1 MMDWF
6 DEIEARARDAVTNIG
21 ETFTPAVSALRDIA
35 RSDVQNLIAEVRR
48 LREELEA
55 AKRDLQMAGW
65 GNVCEVCIHDKEGLS
80 NPACDVCDDEPGT
93 SQFVWRGVTENGGA
107 NEAD

>member
-1 MMDWF
+1 MDWL
-6 DEIEARARDAVTNIG
+6 DEIEARGYTNDL
-21 ETFTPAVSALRDIA
+21 TPN
-35 RSDVQNLIAEVRR
+35 DVYLLLAEVRR

-93 SQFVWRGVTENGGA
+93 SQFVWRGAAENRGV
-107 NEAD
+107 E